1 MGLPNALP
9 HLRTW
14 PVAQDVFGLVDIL
27 DIVTYDVLVHL
38 PLEFLFFRTGCVVGS
53 RCAFGHLHDRA
64 SNTAGSIRARIPPCN
79 TMAHHWQQ

>member
-1 MGLPNALP
+1 MCLLICRELHEARMCMVQVRR
-9 HLRTW
+9 RTSEKAITTTTPCQW
-14 PVAQDVFGLVDIL
+14 GYLQYVFGLVDIL

-64 SNTAGSIRARIPPCN
+64 
-79 TMAHHWQQ
+79 